1 LVIVPNLSELLTY
14 LGARGVQELML
25 QSGARPA
32 VRLGNEARAVAKET
46 LTTPEIEALFA
57 STSVAELLVRQEAW
71 TKTHPVRIEGRDYL
85 ARVARREQQ
94 LQVRLAL
101 APGNRAGDVR
111 LDGTSRAAAESSGI
125 EIDASEAP
133 ARDRRAGV
141 DRAAAPASGH
151 TPEDVLRALLLRARQ
166 SGASDLHVAGAC
178 VPQRRLGGR
187 LFAAGDRQP
196 REAVDRM
203 LMPLL
208 GERERAA
215 LSERGYAD
223 FAVDIDG
230 PGRLRVN
237 ISRQRTGLK
246 GCFRL
251 VAAEPPSL
259 DRLGLPQELTRVTE
273 HHQGLVIVAGPSG
286 HGKTT
291 TMAAFID
298 LFNASRPVHII
309 RVEDPVE
316 VVHPIKRAV
325 VTQREVGN
333 HTTSMQAALKA
344 ALREDPD
351 VIAIG
356 ELRDRETVEVAL
368 SAAETGHLVFATMS
382 TPSGAKT
389 IDRLIDMFPPE
400 DQPQVRATLAGALK
414 IVVCQRLVPTI
425 TEGQRAAAAEMI
437 TGGIPLWTMIRD
449 NKLVQLPSLMQ
460 RGRAMG
466 MIRLEDSLSALVQRG
481 EISLETARLYADDP
495 RQVSAG
501 QSNGAAP
508 AALQAAAPA
517 GFMGRLGRKS

>member
-1 LVIVPNLSELLTY
+1 
-14 LGARGVQELML
+14 
-25 QSGARPA
+25 
-32 VRLGNEARAVAKET
+32 
-46 LTTPEIEALFA
+46 
-57 STSVAELLVRQEAW
+57 
-71 TKTHPVRIEGRDYL
+71 
-85 ARVARREQQ
+85 
-94 LQVRLAL
+94 
-101 APGNRAGDVR
+101 
-111 LDGTSRAAAESSGI
+111 
-125 EIDASEAP
+125 
-133 ARDRRAGV
+133 
-141 DRAAAPASGH
+141 
-151 TPEDVLRALLLRARQ
+151 
-166 SGASDLHVAGAC
+166 
-178 VPQRRLGGR
+178 
-187 LFAAGDRQP
+187 
-196 REAVDRM
+196 M

-309 RVEDPVE
+309 TVEDPVE